1 MWHEVALT
9 GVMTICLISKVDA
22 PGVSTPIRQAYL
34 WVGPDWTLLRRA
46 RKSSINSELGL
57 QRASAP
63 ITPVMAIVATRL
75 RIPLLPATALPIIP
89 KALLADSYGIPE
101 SRRC

>member
-63 ITPVMAIVATRL
+63 ICGYGDDGYPCY
-75 RIPLLPATALPIIP
+75 PLLPC
-89 KALLADSYGIPE
+89 LLGTYARE
-101 SRRC
+101 SQASCS

>member
-63 ITPVMAIVATRL
+63 IC
-75 RIPLLPATALPIIP
+75 
-89 KALLADSYGIPE
+89 G
-101 SRRC
+101 

>member
-63 ITPVMAIVATRL
+63 ITPVMAIVATA
-75 RIPLLPATALPIIP
+75 ITDTPATRYC
-89 KALLADSYGIPE
+89 LAY
-101 SRRC
+101 